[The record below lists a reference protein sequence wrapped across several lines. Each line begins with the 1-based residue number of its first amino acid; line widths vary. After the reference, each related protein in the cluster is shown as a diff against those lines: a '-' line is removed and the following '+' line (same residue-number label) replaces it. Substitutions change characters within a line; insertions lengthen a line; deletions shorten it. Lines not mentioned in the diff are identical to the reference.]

1 MAKKMI
7 SVIVPIYNAE
17 SYLPACLDSLIS
29 QTYSPIEIILV
40 NDGSTDSSL
49 DICKSYAE
57 KCGGIK
63 ILDLKNSGAPAARNE
78 GLKAA
83 MGDYIGFADADDILE
98 PDAYEYMITEA
109 ERYSADIAQC
119 AIYFDTQTESQ
130 ILYSPKK
137 PEFCDSLV
145 ASSSFYKNLSPA
157 VWCKI
162 YRRELIE
169 DISFKP
175 YIIGEDMRFNL
186 DALSASRRAVILT
199 EPKYHYIQ
207 RESSICCSA
216 PSEKKLTSNREMLLS
231 AMADFKNSKP
241 IYRLVRERLL
251 LNDTDMIS
259 KSIRFEINADKLLCE
274 ISREARKNVAFIL
287 FRARIPIK
295 EKIKL
300 LLLGFLPR
308 LYRRL
313 IAVKK

>member
-17 SYLPACLDSLIS
+17 NYLPACLDSLIS

-49 DICKSYAE
+49 DICNSYAE
-57 KCGGIK
+57 KCESIK
-63 ILDLKNSGAPAARNE
+63 ILDLENSGAPAARNE

-83 MGDYIGFADADDILE
+83 TGDYIGFADADDVLD
-98 PDAYEYMITEA
+98 PDMYEYMITEA
-109 ERYSADIAQC
+109 EKHSADIAQC
-119 AIYFDTQTESQ
+119 AIYFDTQTDSC

-137 PEFCDSLV
+137 NEVCDKLS
-145 ASSSFYKNLSPA
+145 ASSAFYKNLSPA

-162 YRRELIE
+162 YAREILDGI
-169 DISFKP
+169 FFQP
-175 YIIGEDMRFNL
+175 YVIGEDMRFNL

-231 AMADFKNSKP
+231 AMADFKDSKP
-241 IYRLVRERLL
+241 LYRLARERLL

-259 KSIRFEINADKLLCE
+259 KAIRFDIKTDELVRE
-274 ISREARKNVAFIL
+274 ISREARKSVAFIL
-287 FRARIPIK
+287 FHARIPKK
-295 EKIKL
+295 EKAKL
-300 LLLGFLPR
+300 LLLGFFPR
-308 LYRRL
+308 LYKWL
-313 IAVKK
+313 IGKNE